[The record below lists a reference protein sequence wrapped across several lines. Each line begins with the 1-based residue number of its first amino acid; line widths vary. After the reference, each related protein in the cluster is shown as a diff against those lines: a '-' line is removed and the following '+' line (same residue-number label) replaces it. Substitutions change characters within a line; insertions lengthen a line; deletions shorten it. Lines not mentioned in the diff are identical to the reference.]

1 MLKIKAKAV
10 SLICVLLAVF
20 LFASSGVF
28 AQEVKETGT
37 ASEETGTA
45 AEESGEKPRENLDFS
60 ELSSEDLYTIEKGD
74 FTKWDFIIKPAS
86 HIGSCQ

>member
-28 AQEVKETGT
+28 AQEVQETGT
-37 ASEETGTA
+37 TTEEKRNA
-45 AEESGEKPRENLDFS
+45 AEESGEKPREKLDFS
-60 ELSSEDLYTIEKGD
+60 ELSS
-74 FTKWDFIIKPAS
+74 
-86 HIGSCQ
+86 